1 MIDPYKVLGV
11 SPDASAEEIKKAY
24 HRKAKQYHPDLN
36 PDDPEAARKMNEVNE
51 AYDLLQ
57 NPAEYR
63 RKAAQE
69 QMRQNYR
76 NAGNGAWQRDGFGN
90 YYRQGAYYDSG
101 SNYRQSSYGQNGS
114 GYRQSGGYYG
124 YGFGF
129 EDLFRSQGYG
139 SVPFAKA
146 GDPVDLQQAIGAVN
160 RGNYAETFRILD
172 AMPGS
177 LRNDRYYYVY
187 GYTYKM
193 TGAYQ
198 EAKDMVLQALRIKP
212 DDPVYRS
219 LLTEIAY
226 RMQGTQGQTTS
237 RSTSLVT
244 GVGLFGKIIFG
255 IIALR
260 FFLRILGL
268 LFGGFW
274 FF

>member
-11 SPDASAEEIKKAY
+11 RPDASAEEIKKAY
-24 HRKAKQYHPDLN
+24 HKKAKQYHPDLH
-36 PDDPEAARKMNEVNE
+36 PDDPAAAKKMNEVNE

-63 RKAAQE
+63 RRAAQE
-69 QMRQNYR
+69 QMRNNYR
-76 NAGNGAWQRDGFGN
+76 NAGGEGWQRDGFGN
-90 YYRQGAYYDSG
+90 YYRQGTYNDSG
-101 SNYRQSSYGQNGS
+101 SNYRQSSYGQNES
-114 GYRQSGGYYG
+114 GYRQSGNFYG

-139 SVPFAKA
+139 SAPFAQA

-160 RGNYAETFRILD
+160 RGSYAEAFRTLD
-172 AMPGS
+172 SMPGS

-187 GYTYKM
+187 GYAYKM

-198 EAKDMVLQALRIKP
+198 EAKDMVIQALRLKP

-226 RMQGTQGQTTS
+226 RMQGTQERATS
-237 RSTSLVT
+237 RSTRLTT
-244 GVGLFGKIIFG
+244 GVSVIGKIIFG
-255 IIALR
+255 FIALR

-274 FF
+274 F

>member
-24 HRKAKQYHPDLN
+24 HKKAKQYHPDLH
-36 PDDPEAARKMNEVNE
+36 PDDPAATKKMNEIKE

-69 QMRQNYR
+69 KMRNDYR
-76 NAGNGAWQRDGFGN
+76 NAGSNSRQRDGFGN
-90 YYRQGAYYDSG
+90 YYRQGTYYDSG
-101 SNYRQSSYGQNGS
+101 SNYRQSSYGQSNGE
-114 GYRQSGGYYG
+114 YQQSGNYYG

-129 EDLFRSQGYG
+129 DDLFRSQSFG
-139 SVPFAKA
+139 SAPYAQA

-160 RGNYAETFRILD
+160 RGSYAEAFRTLD
-172 AMPGS
+172 AMPGN
-177 LRNDRYYYVY
+177 LRNDRYYYIY
-187 GYTYKM
+187 GYAYKM

-198 EAKDMVLQALRIKP
+198 EARDMVMRALRLKP

-219 LLTEIAY
+219 LMTEIAY
-226 RMQGTQGQTTS
+226 RMQGMQERTTS
-237 RSTSLVT
+237 RSTSLTT
-244 GVGLFGKIIFG
+244 GVGMLGKIIFG
-255 IIALR
+255 FIALR

-274 FF
+274 F